1 MQDELNLTVF
11 NPIQALIAEVQQQ
24 DALMEPDYT
33 TPEGEKELRAW
44 VRIIKGHRASLEK
57 VRVIAK
63 ANALEYGRAVDAKA
77 KELKAPFDKIIDAR
91 MKPLDDIENAKRAA
105 AEAIVEAERVAAAKA
120 EADRLA
126 DLERRE
132 KEAAAKEAELKAA
145 QAKIDAVGNARIQAI
160 REKNIAAEAAENA
173 RKEAEAMA
181 VRAEQQRIAD
191 ELSQRAENE
200 LQAKIAADKEAERV
214 ADKQHRADVESEAMT
229 AIGRI
234 VGPGGAELSIRIL
247 AAIIDGKIPNVTIKY

>member
-1 MQDELNLTVF
+1 METEMKLTVF
-11 NPIQALIAEVQQQ
+11 DPIAALTVEVQEK
-24 DALMEPDYT
+24 DATLVFDHT
-33 TPEGEKELRAW
+33 TPEGEKELRSY
-44 VRIIKGHRASLEK
+44 VHTIKGHRASLEK

-120 EADRLA
+120 EAERLA

-145 QAKIDAVGNARIQAI
+145 QTKIDAEENARIQAI
-160 REKNIAAEAAENA
+160 RERNIAAEAAENA
-173 RKEAEAMA
+173 RKEAEAKV

-214 ADKQHRADVESEAMT
+214 ADKAHRENVEAEILAELEALLEDDDKAADVLQHLKDEHVPHVK
-229 AIGRI
+229 I
-234 VGPGGAELSIRIL
+234 V
-247 AAIIDGKIPNVTIKY
+247 Y